1 MIPVLET
8 PRLVLRPFKPGDA
21 PAVQQLAGDAAVAAT
36 TINIPHPYPD
46 GAAEHWIAGHAAAA
60 AAGHHLTWAI
70 VRREG
75 DVLMG
80 AITLRLIPAH
90 RRGDLGYWLGV
101 AHWNQGYMTESA
113 RRVITHGFDELELH
127 RIQA

>member
-1 MIPVLET
+1 MNVANSSAPLALARSGGAQTGVPPLET
-8 PRLVLRPFKPGDA
+8 PRLVLRPFEPGDA

-60 AAGHHLTWAI
+60 AAGRNLTWAI

-101 AHWNQGYMTESA
+101 
-113 RRVITHGFDELELH
+113 
-127 RIQA
+127 